1 MKTSPEYTK
10 LESNVNENSL
20 SINDNQQLDRP
31 KLILHNFIN
40 ANPRKNVP
48 EITLKTKLYINS
60 LLSKITTL
68 EKELKLIKEINN

>member
-1 MKTSPEYTK
+1 MKTSPENTK

-60 LLSKITTL
+60 LLSKISTL